1 MIVDDLFAK
10 ISVPSETKVINVKVI
25 NMITKINEAK
35 TLVKHNS
42 CDWKCKFDS
51 TTCNSNKKWNNDKCQ
66 C

>member
-1 MIVDDLFAK
+1 
-10 ISVPSETKVINVKVI
+10 
-25 NMITKINEAK
+25 MITKINGAK